1 MISNKYR
8 INKTTFYSIILAPIF
23 FIYAYLLIS
32 PYIDGDQYYY
42 RLFYLE
48 LADTKFIDVIPL
60 AAASVG
66 SVEPISIYILWIGS
80 ILGLDKD
87 IFISLLNVFLLVGL
101 FLFCRKNYVAP
112 VPLFLL
118 LSNYYVIVLMTGAER
133 LKIAYIIL
141 FWCALYTG
149 NKSRFF
155 LISSSLAHFQ
165 SILLLPSLLL
175 ANYAESM
182 RRLLM
187 AGKFRLR
194 FIFAIILMVLF
205 AAVFFSIFNEAIIRK
220 IIGVLSLEA
229 RDTGLSNLILLA
241 VVAIF
246 ATRYRW
252 RMLLL
257 LLPML
262 PAVSIF
268 GGQRVNMIAVTLVLY
283 MLIVERRLNHPFVL
297 LLLLYFSLKSI
308 PYIINIYTI
317 GSGFV

>member
-1 MISNKYR
+1 
-8 INKTTFYSIILAPIF
+8 
-23 FIYAYLLIS
+23 
-32 PYIDGDQYYY
+32 
-42 RLFYLE
+42 
-48 LADTKFIDVIPL
+48 
-60 AAASVG
+60 
-66 SVEPISIYILWIGS
+66 
-80 ILGLDKD
+80 
-87 IFISLLNVFLLVGL
+87 
-101 FLFCRKNYVAP
+101 
-112 VPLFLL
+112 
-118 LSNYYVIVLMTGAER
+118 
-133 LKIAYIIL
+133 
-141 FWCALYTG
+141 
-149 NKSRFF
+149 
-155 LISSSLAHFQ
+155 
-165 SILLLPSLLL
+165 
-175 ANYAESM
+175 
-182 RRLLM
+182 M

-194 FIFAIILMVLF
+194 FIFAIILMVFF

-220 IIGVLSLEA
+220 ITGVLSLEA

-308 PYIINIYTI
+308 PFIINIYTV